1 MAVGVG
7 DTVGETVGDVVG
19 DTVGE
24 MVGEIVGEI
33 VGVFDA
39 SALLG
44 DMVIA
49 AWASVS
55 RSTNTIVSETN
66 LFIALPVFL

>member
-24 MVGEIVGEI
+24 IVGEM

-55 RSTNTIVSETN
+55 RSTNTIARETN